1 MMINGKYPIDKSLQR
16 HTIYTVADNSEA
28 AMDLILRAIGMSEQV
43 TCLDY
48 EIPIDLSLTR
58 EIKP

>member
-16 HTIYTVADNSEA
+16 HTIYTVADNSEIA
-28 AMDLILRAIGMSEQV
+28 LDVMLQALEESTEAS
-43 TCLDY
+43 CLDY

-58 EIKP
+58 EIKS